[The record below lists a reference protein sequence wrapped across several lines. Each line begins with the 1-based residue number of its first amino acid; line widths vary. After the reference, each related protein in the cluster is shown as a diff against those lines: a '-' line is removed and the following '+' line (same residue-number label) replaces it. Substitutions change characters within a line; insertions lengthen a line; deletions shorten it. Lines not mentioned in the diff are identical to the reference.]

1 MIDVSGLAFDKR
13 SAKGARAERGKVSQ
27 EAYIY
32 DRAIGSYDRN
42 RRVYHA
48 DDVMERVAAERL
60 IRHLARAG
68 FVVMRSEAGAAPTM
82 SNMPSSRG

>member
-1 MIDVSGLAFDKR
+1 MIDASGLAFDKR
-13 SAKGARAERGKVSQ
+13 SAKGARAERSKVSQ

-32 DRAIGSYDRN
+32 DCAIGSYDRN
-42 RRVYHA
+42 RCVYHT
-48 DDVMERVAAERL
+48 DDVMARVTADYL